1 MCFKN
6 KKNKQRRSCR
16 GRVHFV
22 VGPVVAWSCL
32 YLVKLCGTH
41 LTSAFSVSGIH
52 CCNYAIMSLYSR
64 VRLYTPTHPRSCN
77 MPQLD
82 FFFFFFLSF
91 FGPDVLLVFSPFYV
105 ARRSAALDPNLIFY
119 FFRYVACVWTGFWG
133 HSGRAEGHCGFLL

>member
-64 VRLYTPTHPRSCN
+64 VRLYTPTHLHPRSCN

-82 FFFFFFLSF
+82 FFFLSF
-91 FGPDVLLVFSPFYV
+91 FGPGVLLVFSPFYV
-105 ARRSAALDPNLIFY
+105 ARRSAALDLNLIFY